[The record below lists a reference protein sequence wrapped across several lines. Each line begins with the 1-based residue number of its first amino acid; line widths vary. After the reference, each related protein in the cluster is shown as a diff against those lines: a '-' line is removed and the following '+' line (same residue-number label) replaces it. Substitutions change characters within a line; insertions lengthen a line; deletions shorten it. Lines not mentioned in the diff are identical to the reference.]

1 MTSIKFA
8 GIDGQASPGGL
19 MDAKVSE
26 GLPPQA
32 GASAAPVME
41 RAPLTHSE
49 KRIIAISMMVP
60 VFLGSVDQS
69 IMATSLPTIGRA
81 LNDVHNLPWLVT
93 AYLIAATALT
103 PLYGKFADIHG
114 RRAALLIA
122 LGIYMC
128 GCIVSATSG
137 TMLMLIFGRLVQGC
151 GGGGLTAIAQMILG
165 DIASPKDRAKYY
177 AFFSIAFT
185 TAGGCGPL
193 LGGWI
198 CDHLVWWMIFLW
210 SFPLSILAVVLA
222 LTMLR
227 RLPRYDRPHR
237 LDLLGAL
244 LIIASS
250 SSFMLALNLGGVRY
264 PWFSSPVIA
273 LLVCSLAIGGGFVV
287 RLLTAQEPL
296 IPIAVLA
303 DRSARLAMIGHSFGW
318 GAIFCLNIFLP
329 MYLQSALGWS
339 ATSSGASVMI
349 LMVTLNATA
358 GLSSPL
364 IGHVK
369 RYKLLPNVLQVL
381 SIVSILALAYF
392 ADGLTPLR
400 LQIILFLIGV
410 GWGPTAPLTQ
420 VMLQN
425 TVALHHLGS
434 AIGTMNFVRTL
445 VSTILVAVLGA
456 VVLAHVSAGG
466 ADTLASHVLDGVSVA
481 TFTHVF
487 IGVACVMAIAFIAML
502 VIEEKPL
509 EATMPAAR
517 R

>member
-1 MTSIKFA
+1 
-8 GIDGQASPGGL
+8 

-26 GLPPQA
+26 GFHPPQGIA
-32 GASAAPVME
+32 ASVAPPVE
-41 RAPLTHSE
+41 RAPLTHAE

-122 LGIYMC
+122 LSIYML

-137 TMLMLIFGRLVQGC
+137 TMLMLIFGRLIQGC
-151 GGGGLTAIAQMILG
+151 GGGGLTAIGQMILG
-165 DIASPKDRAKYY
+165 DIASPKERAKYY

-185 TAGGCGPL
+185 SAGGCGPL

-222 LTMLR
+222 LTILR
-227 RLPRYDRPHR
+227 RLPRHDRPHQ
-237 LDLLGAL
+237 LDFLGAL
-244 LIIASS
+244 LVIASS

-264 PWFSSPVIA
+264 SWFSSPVIA
-273 LLVCSLAIGGGFVV
+273 LLACALVVGGGFVA
-287 RLLTAQEPL
+287 RLLTAKEPL
-296 IPIAVLA
+296 IPIAVLV
-303 DRSARLAMIGHSFGW
+303 DPSARLAMLGHSFGW
-318 GAIFCLNIFLP
+318 GSIMCLNIFLP

-339 ATSSGASVMI
+339 ATASGASVMI

-358 GLSSPL
+358 GFSSPL
-364 IGHVK
+364 IGAVN
-369 RYKLLPNVLQVL
+369 RYKLLPNIFQIL
-381 SIVSILALAYF
+381 SIVSILALAYS
-392 ADGLTPLR
+392 ASGMTALR

-434 AIGTMNFVRTL
+434 AIGTMNFARTL
-445 VSTILVAVLGA
+445 MSTILVAVFGA
-456 VVLAHVSAGG
+456 FVLANVPADGPAGS
-466 ADTLASHVLDGVSVA
+466 LSSRMLDGASIT

-487 IGVACVMAIAFIAML
+487 IGIACTMTVAFIAML
-502 VIEEKPL
+502 MIEEKPL
-509 EATMPAAR
+509 GEAMPAPR